1 MKNCGSPITQGIQ
14 AWVGQ
19 VFEQHDLVKD
29 GFVHGGGGGLS

>member
-1 MKNCGSPITQGIQ
+1 MKNCGSPITQDIQ

-29 GFVHGGGGGLS
+29 GFVRGGEGGLS